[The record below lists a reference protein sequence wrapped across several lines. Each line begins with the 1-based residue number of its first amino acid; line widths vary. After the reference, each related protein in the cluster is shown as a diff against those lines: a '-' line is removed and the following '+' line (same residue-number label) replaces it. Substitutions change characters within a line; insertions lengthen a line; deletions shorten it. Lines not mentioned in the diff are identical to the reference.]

1 MSSTQGRKE
10 DRSLGEL
17 FSELASDTGTLVRQE
32 VALAKTE
39 LKQNAAR
46 VGKQVGSLVVGGAVG
61 YAAFLAVMAAA
72 IIGLGQVIPVWA
84 AALAVGAAVAAA
96 AWWLVSG
103 ALRALREAD
112 LVPRRT
118 VETLKEDAQW
128 MKDQVG

>member
-1 MSSTQGRKE
+1 MPERKD

-17 FSELASDTGTLVRQE
+17 FAELASDTGTLVRQE

-39 LKQNAAR
+39 LAQNAGR
-46 VGKQVGSLVVGGAVG
+46 VGRHVGSLAVGGAVG
-61 YAAFLAVMAAA
+61 YAALLALMAAA
-72 IIGLGQVIPVWA
+72 IIALGQVIPLWA
-84 AALAVGAAVAAA
+84 AALVVGVAVAVV

-103 ALRALREAD
+103 ALRALKETD

-128 MKDQVG
+128 VKNQMG